1 MTHLFLLYLGFGGDG
16 GIFYFEHKN
25 LFYFFTFR
33 FSKRLFA
40 NLETICLVLFG
51 FCGFFWFWVLG
62 GFFER
67 EVEGRENA
75 GGRQLPI
82 KDHNES
88 STV

>member
-1 MTHLFLLYLGFGGDG
+1 MNSWIYMTHLFLLYLGFGGDG

-51 FCGFFWFWVLG
+51 FCGFFLFLGFG
-62 GFFER
+62 GFFWKRGGGEGER
-67 EVEGRENA
+67 RWQA
-75 GGRQLPI
+75 AS
-82 KDHNES
+82 H
-88 STV
+88 